1 MSASVS
7 AAPSDAIT
15 ATGAMSFVDTSVP
28 DLVDR
33 ALDTGDA
40 FEENG
45 AEPRERYL
53 FSGLHYPICIGQVLD
68 QKYRIEHKLAFPL
81 SGWLMTSNRRGPGV
95 AGGITPSDVS
105 FFDVF
110 FL

>member
-15 ATGAMSFVDTSVP
+15 ATGAMFFVDSSVP

-33 ALDTGDA
+33 ALDTGDD
-40 FEENG
+40 FEES
-45 AEPRERYL
+45 AEPMERYL
-53 FSGLHYPICIGQVLD
+53 FSCLHYPICIGQVLD
-68 QKYRIEHKLAFPL
+68 QTYRIEHKLAFPL
-81 SGWLMTSNRRGPGV
+81 PGWLMTSNRRGPGV
-95 AGGITPSDVS
+95 AVGITPSDVS

>member
-33 ALDTGDA
+33 ALDTGDD
-40 FEENG
+40 FEES
-45 AEPRERYL
+45 AEPMERYL

-68 QKYRIEHKLAFPL
+68 QAYRIEHKLAFPCFY
-81 SGWLMTSNRRGPGV
+81 STRGFFILKQ
-95 AGGITPSDVS
+95 ITILISV
-105 FFDVF
+105 
-110 FL
+110 

>member
-33 ALDTGDA
+33 ALDTGDD
-40 FEENG
+40 FEES
-45 AEPRERYL
+45 AEPMERYL

-68 QKYRIEHKLAFPL
+68 QTYRIEHKLDFPL
-81 SGWLMTSNRRGPGV
+81 SGWLMTSNRRGSGV
-95 AGGITPSDVS
+95 AGGITPSRC
-105 FFDVF
+105 
-110 FL
+110 FLF